1 MKSLYNKIILLLFL
15 AFLLAPLAF
24 WQITNFPTKTGPVEI
39 TIEPKTITA
48 IEEPAE
54 ELPALIPPII
64 EPTVTPEET
73 ITLEELAS
81 PEETVTPE
89 EPAQAEPA
97 FIEERW
103 VIHEVKPGDTLSTI
117 FSSQEIGT
125 TALYAVINSG
135 KEGKQIERTL
145 KPGQKLL
152 LRFKEGTGELDL
164 LIHEVNLV
172 KSVQFDINAGS
183 TITTVLEKDVEKR
196 IVTASGT
203 ITSSLF
209 LDGQK
214 AGLSDRTIVEMAGL
228 FNFDID
234 FAREIQP
241 GDYFSVIYEAKYI
254 DGEFFG
260 NGSILAAEFIN
271 TGKSFRVVRF
281 ERDGAVDYYNEK
293 GQSRKKT
300 FTRTPVNFARISSK
314 FTKSRYHP
322 VLKRWRS
329 HKGVDYAA
337 KTGTPVLATGNGSV
351 KIIQK
356 QRGYGKVIYLQHGKK
371 YTTVYAHLSRFKSGL
386 KKGHKVKQGEV
397 IGYVGSTGL
406 ATGPHLH
413 YEFRI
418 NDKHVDPLSH
428 KLPAADPIK
437 GDKMA
442 QFKKVAAPLLQ
453 QLDQL
458 KAPVIA
464 GQP

>member
-15 AFLLAPLAF
+15 VFLLVPLVF
-24 WQITNFPTKTGPVEI
+24 WQITSFPPKEDQVEI
-39 TIEPKTITA
+39 KVEPETITA
-48 IEEPAE
+48 IEEPSG
-54 ELPALIPPII
+54 ELPLLIPPTP
-64 EPTVTPEET
+64 ETTVTPEET
-73 ITLEELAS
+73 VA
-81 PEETVTPE
+81 PEEQVK
-89 EPAQAEPA
+89 AEPPP
-97 FIEERW
+97 IEERW
-103 VIHEVKPGDTLSTI
+103 VIHEIQPGDTLSTI
-117 FSSQEIGT
+117 FSSLEIGT
-125 TALYAVINSG
+125 NTLYAVINSG
-135 KEGKQIERTL
+135 NEGKEIERNL
-145 KPGQKLL
+145 RPGQQLL
-152 LRFKEGTGELDL
+152 LRFKEGTGKLDL
-164 LIHEVNLV
+164 LIHEVNLL
-172 KSVQFDINAGS
+172 KSVQFDIADD
-183 TITTVLEKDVEKR
+183 TAIATVLEKDVEKR
-196 IVTASGT
+196 IKTASGT

-260 NGSILAAEFIN
+260 NGNILAAEFIN

-281 ERDGAVDYYNEK
+281 ENDGRVDYFNEK
-293 GQSRKKT
+293 GQSRKKS
-300 FTRTPVNFARISSK
+300 FIRTPLNFARISSK

-337 KTGTPVLATGNGSV
+337 KTGTPVWATGNGTV
-351 KIIQK
+351 KRIEK
-356 QRGYGKVIYLQHGKK
+356 QQGYGKVIYLQHGNK
-371 YTTVYAHLSRFKSGL
+371 YTTVYGHLNGFKRGL
-386 KKGHKVKQGEV
+386 KKGDKVKQGEV
-397 IGYVGSTGL
+397 IGYVGQTGL

-428 KLPAADPIK
+428 KLPASDPIDGK
-437 GDKMA
+437 KMA
-442 QFKKVAAPLLQ
+442 QFKKAAAPLLQ
-453 QLDQL
+453 KLDQL

-464 GQP
+464 GRP